1 MPDDVCES
9 SAFWE
14 FSAPDG
20 PGPRGPVEPTPDT
33 LGRPRIV
40 IDGRN
45 LAELLRPV
53 YEAITEPRD

>member
-1 MPDDVCES
+1 MPDD
-9 SAFWE
+9 FWE
-14 FSAPDG
+14 FTAPDG
-20 PGPRGPVEPTPDT
+20 PGPRGPVELALDA

-53 YEAITEPRD
+53 YQAVTEPRD